1 MRWQKQEID
10 PVAVRAAAE
19 RYNIDLLPAA
29 ILARRGITDSE
40 SVQYIL
46 EEDPRYLHNPFL
58 FEEMEDAVDRIQQA
72 RTEGERVLVFGDR
85 DADGITATAVLV
97 RTLREMDLEV
107 EWAVPMGD
115 EPYGIGFDTVDRF
128 RDTDGTLI
136 ITVDCGITAAPVVNH
151 AAERGIDTI
160 VVDHHNVPE
169 EVPPAVA
176 IINPKTPD
184 SGYPFEGLCGSALAA
199 KLRWALIFGDTELYK
214 QPVVLLNAYPG
225 NDTVVIEAV
234 KLVNLVETDRLTE
247 TLVPGMVS
255 IESTRLF
262 TFLQGQAI
270 IVYEERT
277 QQKLLSKVFGN
288 GVEINVLDIAPQ
300 VHKLYPKLQGKS
312 LLRMREQSRMAVY
325 ASEKPSELDVFIN
338 LYRIFVIGQH
348 PRLGVGYSEKLDLPA
363 VGTIADLMPMLDENR
378 ILVKQGLRALA
389 TTANPGMRELLSR
402 LGLAGRSLRARDVSW
417 TLSPVLNASGRM
429 GKPDKAVEL
438 LISDD
443 RDVCMKRADEIIELN
458 RDRRRIGEEAW
469 ERVLPKARESY
480 DKSDGRFIMV
490 RDDTVHRGITGI
502 VAGRLARMFNTPA
515 AVVAEVEERAV
526 GSVRAMRG
534 FTVTDFLRELDD
546 ILEDWGGHDAAGGF
560 HLELE
565 RFDELEQRVDAMIP
579 NIVLDEAEEPLLSVD
594 AELPRSHM
602 KPDVKQVV
610 DTFAPFG
617 QEHPPLVFMSRG
629 LRLSEADFI
638 GKGTPKH
645 LKLLIDAGVHKW
657 PAVYWNA
664 AERLGVDFSTG
675 DTVDVVF
682 EIGTNHYQ
690 GVETLQ
696 MVVLDMRRGGT

>member
-29 ILARRGITDSE
+29 ILARRGITDSG
-40 SVQYIL
+40 SIQYVL
-46 EEDPRYLHNPFL
+46 EEDPQYLHNPFL
-58 FEEMEDAVDRIQQA
+58 FEEMEDAVDRIGQA
-72 RTEGERVLVFGDR
+72 RTEGEKVLVFGDR
-85 DADGITATAVLV
+85 DADGITATALLV
-97 RTLREMDLEV
+97 RTLREMGLEV

-128 RDTDGTLI
+128 AENDGTLI
-136 ITVDCGITAAPVVNH
+136 VTVDCGITAAPVINH
-151 AAERGIDTI
+151 AAERGVDTI
-160 VVDHHNVPE
+160 VVDHHNVPDE
-169 EVPPAVA
+169 IPAAVA

-184 SGYPFEGLCGSALAA
+184 TGYPFDGLCGCALAA
-199 KLRWALIFGDTELYK
+199 KLRWALVFGDTELYK

-225 NDTVVIEAV
+225 NETVVIEAV
-234 KLVNLVETDRLTE
+234 KLVNLVEIGRVSE
-247 TLVPGMVS
+247 TLVPGMVD

-262 TFLQGQAI
+262 HFLQGQVI
-270 IVYEERT
+270 LVYDEKT
-277 QQKLLSKVFGN
+277 QQKLLSRVFGTN
-288 GVEINVLDIAPQ
+288 VDINVLDIAPQ

-325 ASEKPSELDVFIN
+325 ASEKPSELDVFCS
-338 LYRIFVIGQH
+338 LYRIFVIGQY
-348 PRLGVGYSEKLDLPA
+348 PKLGVGYAEKLDLPA
-363 VGTIADLMPMLDENR
+363 VGTIADLMPMRDENR

-402 LGLAGRSLRARDVSW
+402 LGLAGRSLSTRDISW
-417 TLSPVLNASGRM
+417 MLSPVINAAGRM
-429 GKPDKAVEL
+429 GEPDKAVEL
-438 LISDD
+438 LVSDD
-443 RDVCMKRADEIIELN
+443 REVCMKRADEIIELN
-458 RDRRRIGEEAW
+458 RNRRRIGEEAW
-469 ERVLPKARESY
+469 ERVLPKARESFE
-480 DKSDGRFIMV
+480 KSDGRFIMV

-534 FTVTDFLRELDD
+534 FTVTDFLKQLDD

-560 HLELE
+560 HLDLE
-565 RFDELEQRVDAMIP
+565 RFEELEQRVEAMIP
-579 NIVLDEAEEPLLSVD
+579 NIVLNEAEEPALSVD

-602 KPDVKQVV
+602 KPDIKQVV

-617 QEHPPLVFMSRG
+617 QEHPPLIFMSRG
-629 LRLSEADFI
+629 LRLAEADFI
-638 GKGTPKH
+638 GKGTQKH

-664 AERLGVDFSTG
+664 AERLGVDFSAG

-682 EIGTNHYQ
+682 EVGTNHYQ

-696 MVVLDMRRGGT
+696 MVVLDMRRGAN